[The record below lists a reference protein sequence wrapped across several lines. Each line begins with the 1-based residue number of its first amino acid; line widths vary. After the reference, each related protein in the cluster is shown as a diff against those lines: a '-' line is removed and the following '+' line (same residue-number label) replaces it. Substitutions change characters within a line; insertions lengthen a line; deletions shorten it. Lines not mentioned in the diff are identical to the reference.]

1 MSLKKIWYNVM
12 LSATVL
18 IGWANLLSKC
28 TTDVVEKER
37 EEIAVTVAE
46 ILETKKILDEMSKD
60 WICETIEYKEKTT
73 DWIVDLYWY
82 RCKKDIDWKD
92 RKKEY
97 VVTVSNLN
105 KEYIWSRA
113 EKCKDKKISY
123 WSLWDRSPTLISDQ
137 SVVTLK
143 WETKTIDDASC
154 KKLLNLVQA

>member
-1 MSLKKIWYNVM
+1 M

-46 ILETKKILDEMSKD
+46 ILETKKILDEMSQN
-60 WICETIEYKEKTT
+60 WICETVEYKQKTN
-73 DWIVDLYWY
+73 DWVVDLYWY

-92 RKKEY
+92 RKKDY

-105 KEYIWSRA
+105 NEHIWNKTER
-113 EKCKDKKISY
+113 CKDKRISY

-137 SVVTLK
+137 SIITYK
-143 WETKTIDDASC
+143 WKTITIDDASC

>member
-1 MSLKKIWYNVM
+1 M

-28 TTDVVEKER
+28 TTNVVEKER

-46 ILETKKILDEMSKD
+46 ILETKKILDEMSQN
-60 WICETIEYKEKTT
+60 WICETVEYKQKTN
-73 DWIVDLYWY
+73 DWVVDLYWY

-92 RKKEY
+92 RKKDY

-105 KEYIWSRA
+105 NEHIWNKTER
-113 EKCKDKKISY
+113 CKDKRISY

-137 SVVTLK
+137 SIITYK
-143 WETKTIDDASC
+143 WKTITIDDASC

>member
-60 WICETIEYKEKTT
+60 WICETVEYKQKAN
-73 DWIVDLYWY
+73 DWVVDFYWY

-92 RKKEY
+92 RKKDY

-105 KEYIWSRA
+105 NEYIWNKTER
-113 EKCKDKKISY
+113 CKDKRISY
-123 WSLWDRSPTLISDQ
+123 WSLWDRSPTMISAQ
-137 SVVTLK
+137 SIVTYK
-143 WETKTIDDASC
+143 WETITIDDASC
-154 KKLLNLVQA
+154 KKLLNLVQT